1 MREKLRG
8 CTLAGTGSKVPE
20 RILTNA
26 DLERMVDTSDEWIV
40 TRTGI
45 RERRISDPGVA
56 VTDLAL
62 PAAQDAL
69 EMAGVSAADLDIIIV
84 ATVTPDRILP
94 SASCTLQERLGA
106 SHAAAFDLNAACSGF
121 VYGVS
126 VASGMIAAG
135 TAETVLVIGAETLS
149 KIVDYEDRGT
159 CVLFGDGAGA
169 AVLRPSDPGH
179 GILASRI
186 RSDGTQGHVLEIPAG
201 GSRMP
206 ASHATVDAH
215 GHFIKMKGN
224 ELFKFSVRA
233 METVTRQAVEDAG
246 VSLDQVRFL
255 VPHQANLRIISA
267 VAERLGVGEDR
278 LVLNIDRF
286 GNTSS
291 ASIPIS
297 LDELLRSGRVMP
309 GDIIGLVAFGGGVT
323 WGAIVLEWDPSLA
336 HPLATSR
343 AAQGATVT
351 AGNRS

>member
-1 MREKLRG
+1 
-8 CTLAGTGSKVPE
+8 
-20 RILTNA
+20 
-26 DLERMVDTSDEWIV
+26 
-40 TRTGI
+40 
-45 RERRISDPGVA
+45 
-56 VTDLAL
+56 
-62 PAAQDAL
+62 
-69 EMAGVSAADLDIIIV
+69 
-84 ATVTPDRILP
+84 
-94 SASCTLQERLGA
+94 
-106 SHAAAFDLNAACSGF
+106 
-121 VYGVS
+121 
-126 VASGMIAAG
+126 
-135 TAETVLVIGAETLS
+135 
-149 KIVDYEDRGT
+149 
-159 CVLFGDGAGA
+159 VLFGDGAGA
-169 AVLRPSDPGH
+169 AILRPCDPGH
-179 GILASRI
+179 GILASRL

-206 ASHATVDAH
+206 ASHATVDAR

-246 VSLDQVRFL
+246 VSLEQVRFL

-286 GNTSS
+286 GNTSA

-323 WGAIVLEWDPSLA
+323 WGAIVLEWDPALA
-336 HPLATSR
+336 HPLSASR
-343 AAQGATVT
+343 AAPGATVT

>member
-1 MREKLRG
+1 MRELRG
-8 CTLAGTGSKVPE
+8 CTLAGTGSKVPD

-45 RERRISDPGVA
+45 RERRISEPGEA

-62 PAAQDAL
+62 PAAQAAL
-69 EMAGVSAADLDIIIV
+69 EMAGISPLDVDKIIV

-106 SHAAAFDLNAACSGF
+106 THAAAFDLNAACSGF

-126 VASGMIAAG
+126 VGAGLIAAG
-135 TAETVLVIGAETLS
+135 TADTVLVIGAETLS
-149 KIVDYEDRGT
+149 KIVDYEDRAT

-169 AVLRPSDPGH
+169 AVLRPCDPGH
-179 GILASRI
+179 GILSARL
-186 RSDGTQGHVLEIPAG
+186 RSDGSQGHVLEIPAG
-201 GSRMP
+201 GSRLP
-206 ASHATVDAH
+206 ASHETVDAH
-215 GHFIKMKGN
+215 GHFIRMKGN

-233 METVTRQAVEDAG
+233 METVTRQAIEEAG
-246 VSLDQVRFL
+246 VPFEKLRYL
-255 VPHQANLRIISA
+255 VPHQANLRIIQA
-267 VAERLGVGEDR
+267 VADRLGIGPDR

-286 GNTSS
+286 GNTSA

-309 GDIIGLVAFGGGVT
+309 GDVIGLVAFGGGVT
-323 WGAIVLEWDPSLA
+323 WGAVVFEWDPSRA
-336 HPLATSR
+336 HPITASR
-343 AAQGATVT
+343 ANQSATMA
-351 AGNRS
+351 AGNHS

>member
-1 MREKLRG
+1 MRELRG
-8 CTLAGTGSKVPE
+8 CTLAGTGSKVPD

-26 DLERMVDTSDEWIV
+26 DLERMVETSDEWIV

-45 RERRISDPGVA
+45 RERRISEPGQA

-62 PAAQDAL
+62 PAAQAAL
-69 EMAGVSAADLDIIIV
+69 EMAGVSALDVDKIIV

-106 SHAAAFDLNAACSGF
+106 THAAAFDLNAACSGF

-126 VASGMIAAG
+126 VGAGLIAAG
-135 TAETVLVIGAETLS
+135 TADTVLVIGAETLS
-149 KIVDYEDRGT
+149 KIVDYEDRAT

-169 AVLRPSDPGH
+169 AVLRPCDPGH
-179 GILASRI
+179 GILAARL
-186 RSDGTQGHVLEIPAG
+186 RSDGSQGHVLEIPAG
-201 GSRMP
+201 GSRLP
-206 ASHATVDAH
+206 ASHETVNAH

-233 METVTRQAVEDAG
+233 METVTRQAVEEAG
-246 VSLDQVRFL
+246 ITLDKVRFL
-255 VPHQANLRIISA
+255 VPHQANMRIIQA
-267 VAERLGVGEDR
+267 VADRLGVGDDR

-286 GNTSS
+286 GNTSA

-309 GDIIGLVAFGGGVT
+309 GDMIGLVAFGGGVT
-323 WGAIVLEWDPSLA
+323 WGAIVLEWDPSRA
-336 HPLATSR
+336 HPIQVSR
-343 AAQGATVT
+343 GHQSAAVT
-351 AGNRS
+351 AETPS

>member
-1 MREKLRG
+1 MRELRG

-20 RILTNA
+20 RVLTNA

-45 RERRISDPGVA
+45 RERRISEPGQA

-62 PAAQDAL
+62 PAAQAAL
-69 EMAGVSAADLDIIIV
+69 EMAGISPLDVDKIIV

-126 VASGMIAAG
+126 VGAGLIASG
-135 TAETVLVIGAETLS
+135 TADTVLVIGAETLS
-149 KIVDYEDRGT
+149 KIVDYEDRAT

-169 AVLRPSDPGH
+169 AVLRPCDPGH
-179 GILASRI
+179 GILAARL

-201 GSRMP
+201 GSRLP
-206 ASHATVDAH
+206 ASHDTIDAH

-233 METVTRQAVEDAG
+233 METVTRQAVEEAG
-246 VSLDQVRFL
+246 IPLEKVRFL
-255 VPHQANLRIISA
+255 VPHQANMRIIQA
-267 VAERLGVGEDR
+267 VADRLGVGDDR

-286 GNTSS
+286 GNTSA

-309 GDIIGLVAFGGGVT
+309 GDVIGLVAFGGGVT
-323 WGAIVLEWDPSLA
+323 WGAVVLEWDPSRA
-336 HPLATSR
+336 HPVSASR
-343 AAQGATVT
+343 ADQSATIS
-351 AGNRS
+351 AGSRS